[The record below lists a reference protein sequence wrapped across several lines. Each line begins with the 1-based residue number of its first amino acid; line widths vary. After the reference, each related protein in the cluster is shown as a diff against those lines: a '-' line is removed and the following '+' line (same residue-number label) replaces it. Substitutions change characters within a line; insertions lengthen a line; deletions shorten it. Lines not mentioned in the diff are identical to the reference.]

1 MRHKKFCI
9 MLELFGCAS
18 NDNIDHGD
26 RNKINVQIG
35 D

>member
-1 MRHKKFCI
+1 MNNLCI

-18 NDNIDHGD
+18 NNNIDHGD
-26 RNKINVQIG
+26 RNKIIVQIG